1 MGGFKSRSCN
11 DKPEMKLDCPDIDN
25 GAVDRMIKACAGMQS
40 RNYVVMEVKG
50 NLVAEQREAVLKKF
64 PSHAFRRVAHVQ
76 LGEPDEDFKKKT
88 QQVTLERKQA
98 ASDIEF
104 KKKLAEEKRKRQAE
118 KKRKENERAKAKA
131 EKERAKKMK
140 ELKKKQ
146 EAEKKA
152 AEKKKLEAEGKEVPE
167 EKEEEPEPEEPDE
180 PEEPVEEETAVMDE
194 DPPKV
199 ELTAEEKAM
208 CFVKVTTPDL
218 TPTTLNTSFGSYSV
232 PDKAEGFD
240 DIKFNWSAAA
250 KSKEF
255 LKTYILD
262 KKATTRV
269 EDITPSA
276 WFREKNAS
284 WEKSEQKWRKAVSD
298 YKASIAKRDA
308 EKKKKEQAKIAK
320 AKAAE
325 AAKKK
330 AEEAEKNGEKKEEKK
345 EEDTKPMEVEDSE
358 DTTA

>member
-1 MGGFKSRSCN
+1 MG
-11 DKPEMKLDCPDIDN
+11 
-25 GAVDRMIKACAGMQS
+25 
-40 RNYVVMEVKG
+40 
-50 NLVAEQREAVLKKF
+50 
-64 PSHAFRRVAHVQ
+64 
-76 LGEPDEDFKKKT
+76 
-88 QQVTLERKQA
+88 
-98 ASDIEF
+98 
-104 KKKLAEEKRKRQAE
+104 KLAEEKRKIQAE
-118 KKRKENERAKAKA
+118 KKRKETERAKKKA
-131 EKERAKKMK
+131 EKERVKKQK
-140 ELKKKQ
+140 ELQKKK

-152 AEKKKLEAEGKEVPE
+152 AEKKKLEADGKEVPE

-180 PEEPVEEETAVMDE
+180 PEEPEEEEPVVMDE

-199 ELTAEEKAM
+199 ELTAEEKASS
-208 CFVKVTTPDL
+208 FVKVTTPDL
-218 TPTTLNTSFGSYSV
+218 TPTTLNTTFGIFSV

-308 EKKKKEQAKIAK
+308 EKRKK
-320 AKAAE
+320 
-325 AAKKK
+325 
-330 AEEAEKNGEKKEEKK
+330 
-345 EEDTKPMEVEDSE
+345 
-358 DTTA
+358 